1 MTSEPLSPQGTRASL
16 HAAVAL
22 FGFAALFG
30 QWIALPATAIVLGR
44 TVIAALTLAALML
57 ARRQRAAPASV
68 RLAINGGILALHW
81 VTFFAA
87 VRLAG
92 VVRS

>member
-1 MTSEPLSPQGTRASL
+1 MSL

-30 QWIALPATAIVLGR
+30 KWIALPATAIVLGR
-44 TVIAALTLAALML
+44 TTIAAVTLAIVML
-57 ARRQRAAPASV
+57 VRREPRPSRAAV
-68 RLAINGGILALHW
+68 VINGAILALHW

-87 VRLAG
+87 VQVSSVAVGLLGYASSRC
-92 VVRS
+92 SS